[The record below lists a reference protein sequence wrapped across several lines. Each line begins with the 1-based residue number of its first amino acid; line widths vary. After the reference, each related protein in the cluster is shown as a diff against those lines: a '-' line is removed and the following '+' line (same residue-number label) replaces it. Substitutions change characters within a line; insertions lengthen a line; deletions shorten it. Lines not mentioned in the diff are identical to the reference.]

1 MSQTRRF
8 GRQDREIIEPEDER
22 QMDLE
27 ILKNAVNID
36 HSRRDDTICGAM
48 WCVTQTLESDRTW
61 QKSESCVSNYLQTH
75 HNVYM
80 IYKYLH
86 LTEIALGT
94 IATLSLRLR
103 RRVKLFGY
111 LAVLLLPCKMF
122 HLFRYWPVATAKL
135 WWLKPY
141 R

>member
-48 WCVTQTLESDRTW
+48 WCVT
-61 QKSESCVSNYLQTH
+61 
-75 HNVYM
+75 
-80 IYKYLH
+80 
-86 LTEIALGT
+86 
-94 IATLSLRLR
+94 
-103 RRVKLFGY
+103 
-111 LAVLLLPCKMF
+111 
-122 HLFRYWPVATAKL
+122 
-135 WWLKPY
+135 
-141 R
+141 